1 MASSDVV
8 KLDENSWL
16 VEDDANTW
24 PRSRYSGSALK
35 PGRMVIT
42 IIVSKTA
49 GFGHSH
55 IALEWYDSEVP
66 ADRIWQRRHEIYHLL
81 PAYTEE
87 EKRRYRAV
95 QQERAQSS
103 SSGPASGL
111 AWLSNIWDLSTNIRR
126 GEVRMDCRLDYFPI
140 QEGRS
145 YFHSWM
151 VPFEDGW
158 RARREAQESMKH
170 PPDFNLLMLKGNPNC
185 DNYASSIAQA
195 AGIGTSAGLA
205 QRVPI
210 QIPVL
215 TSMGGTLVEDEAT
228 MWSRRHRP
236 T

>member
-1 MASSDVV
+1 
-8 KLDENSWL
+8 
-16 VEDDANTW
+16 
-24 PRSRYSGSALK
+24 
-35 PGRMVIT
+35 
-42 IIVSKTA
+42 
-49 GFGHSH
+49 
-55 IALEWYDSEVP
+55 
-66 ADRIWQRRHEIYHLL
+66 
-81 PAYTEE
+81 
-87 EKRRYRAV
+87 
-95 QQERAQSS
+95 
-103 SSGPASGL
+103 
-111 AWLSNIWDLSTNIRR
+111 
-126 GEVRMDCRLDYFPI
+126 MDCRLDYFPI

-215 TSMGGTLVEDEAT
+215 TSMGGTLVEAKRQCGADVIGQPETSFPEPDGIGPLA
-228 MWSRRHRP
+228 SASD
-236 T
+236 